1 MFRGLAVPFF
11 PVCCT
16 VFPASSFPHRL
27 SSTVFPALSFLHR
40 LSRTVFPASS
50 FPHRLS
56 RIVFPAPS
64 FPHRL
69 SCIVFPASSFLHR
82 LSCTVFPAP
91 SFPHRLSCV
100 VFPAPSFLHC
110 LSSTVSPPLS
120 LPHRLSCTVSPAFL
134 SSLFRGLFPRCA
146 TPTFLLSLSLHSL
159 SCSSSLPFLGLFS
172 SGHLSSFPYG
182 LPCCLRPDLGAFP
195 APAGDK
201 CLPFPCQ
208 T

>member
-56 RIVFPAPS
+56 RT
-64 FPHRL
+64 
-69 SCIVFPASSFLHR
+69 VFPASSFLHR
-82 LSCTVFPAP
+82 LSCIVFPAP
-91 SFPHRLSCV
+91 SF
-100 VFPAPSFLHC
+100 
-110 LSSTVSPPLS
+110 
-120 LPHRLSCTVSPAFL
+120 PHRLSCTVSPAFL

-159 SCSSSLPFLGLFS
+159 SCSSPLPFLGLFS

-182 LPCCLRPDLGAFP
+182 LSCCLAARLGGVSCAGGRPMLALTMSKLESILFP
-195 APAGDK
+195 YRRA
-201 CLPFPCQ
+201 
-208 T
+208 

>member
-40 LSRTVFPASS
+40 LSRTVFPAPSFLHRLSRTVFPALS

-56 RIVFPAPS
+56 S
-64 FPHRL
+64 
-69 SCIVFPASSFLHR
+69 
-82 LSCTVFPAP
+82 TVF
-91 SFPHRLSCV
+91 
-100 VFPAPSFLHC
+100 
-110 LSSTVSPPLS
+110 PPLS

-159 SCSSSLPFLGLFS
+159 SCSSPLPFLGLFS

-182 LPCCLRPDLGAFP
+182 LPCCLAARLGGVSCAGGRPMLALTMSKLESILFP
-195 APAGDK
+195 YRR
-201 CLPFPCQ
+201 

>member
-16 VFPASSFPHRL
+16 VFPAP
-27 SSTVFPALSFLHR
+27 SFLHR
-40 LSRTVFPASS
+40 LSRTVFPAPS

-56 RIVFPAPS
+56 RT
-64 FPHRL
+64 
-69 SCIVFPASSFLHR
+69 VFPASSFLRR
-82 LSCTVFPAP
+82 LSRTVFPALSLLHCLSRTVFPAP
-91 SFPHRLSCV
+91 SFPHRLS
-100 VFPAPSFLHC
+100 
-110 LSSTVSPPLS
+110 STVFPPLS

-159 SCSSSLPFLGLFS
+159 SCSSPLPFLGLFS

-182 LPCCLRPDLGAFP
+182 LPCCLAARLGGVSCAGGRPMLALTMSKLESILFP
-195 APAGDK
+195 YRR
-201 CLPFPCQ
+201 

>member
-27 SSTVFPALSFLHR
+27 SC
-40 LSRTVFPASS
+40 
-50 FPHRLS
+50 
-56 RIVFPAPS
+56 IVFPAPS
-64 FPHRL
+64 FLHCL
-69 SCIVFPASSFLHR
+69 SSTVSPAPSFLHR

-91 SFPHRLSCV
+91 SFPHRLSCI
-100 VFPAPSFLHC
+100 VFPAPSFPHR
-110 LSSTVSPPLS
+110 LSSTVFPPLS
-120 LPHRLSCTVSPAFL
+120 FPHRLSCTVSPAFL

-159 SCSSSLPFLGLFS
+159 SCSSPLPFLGLFS

-182 LPCCLRPDLGAFP
+182 LPCCLAARLGGVSCAGGRPMLALTMSKFESILFP
-195 APAGDK
+195 YRRA
-201 CLPFPCQ
+201 
-208 T
+208 